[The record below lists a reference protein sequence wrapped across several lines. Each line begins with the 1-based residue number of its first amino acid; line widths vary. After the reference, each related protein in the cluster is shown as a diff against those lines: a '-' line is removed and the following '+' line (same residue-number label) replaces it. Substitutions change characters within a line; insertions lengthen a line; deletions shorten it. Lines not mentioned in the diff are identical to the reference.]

1 MSGSLRFGELEQ
13 GESFP
18 LALEVEV
25 QIEDVD
31 RFVSDP
37 DHEAEI
43 GGRICCPA
51 LGGALPVDDGVLNLF
66 VESGVPG
73 RRLMR
78 YRIRFRDAVG
88 HPLTLVGVKTVEDDR
103 GFDAW
108 KDTTTLETA
117 IYAGHLD
124 AADEGARE
132 HELLATGTLRLS
144 LLAFLQQ
151 LTTFRPVL
159 ARPTLRVGRFFFG
172 SLWDAYA
179 RRKPART

>member
-1 MSGSLRFGELEQ
+1 MSGPIRFGELEQ
-13 GESFP
+13 RESFP
-18 LALEVEV
+18 LVLELEVR
-25 QIEDVD
+25 IEDVD

-37 DHEAEI
+37 SHEAEI
-43 GGRICCPA
+43 GGRIRCPA
-51 LGGALPVDDGVLNLF
+51 LGGDLPVEDGVLNLF
-66 VESGVPG
+66 VESSVPG

-78 YRIRFRDAVG
+78 YKVRFRDAVG

-117 IYAGHLD
+117 IYAGHVD
-124 AADEGARE
+124 AVDEDPRE
-132 HELLATGTLRLS
+132 HELVAAGTLRLS
-144 LLAFLQQ
+144 LFAFLQQ

-159 ARPTLRVGRFFFG
+159 ASPTLRFGRFFFG

-179 RRKPART
+179 RRRPARG